1 MMNTNSRSRNI
12 LLGSALFAAL
22 GTASLAVSSCS
33 QPSKPQTQNKV
44 QNKVVGTWRMVSA
57 QIDPDG
63 KNQLPYGSAPNGLLA
78 FTADMHFVEVLT
90 DSTLPKFASDERGQG
105 TAQENR
111 AVMESTLGLFGTYS
125 VDENG
130 EFSGNRVTG
139 STFPNWIGDV
149 RTREQLKMVVT
160 GDRMVETFTRPEGT
174 EIRIVWKRVEAAVPP
189 PSDSK

>member
-1 MMNTNSRSRNI
+1 MNTHSRSRNI

-22 GTASLAVSSCS
+22 GAASLAVSSFS
-33 QPSKPQTQNKV
+33 QQSKPQTQNKL
-44 QNKVVGTWRMVSA
+44 QNKVLGTWRMVSA

-90 DSTLPKFASDERGQG
+90 DSTLPKFASNERGQG

-111 AVMESTLGLFGTYS
+111 AVMNATLGLFGTYT

-174 EIRIVWKRVEAAVPP
+174 EIKIVWKRVDVAAPP
-189 PSDSK
+189 PSHSQ

>member
-1 MMNTNSRSRNI
+1 
-12 LLGSALFAAL
+12 
-22 GTASLAVSSCS
+22 
-33 QPSKPQTQNKV
+33 
-44 QNKVVGTWRMVSA
+44 MVSA

-111 AVMESTLGLFGTYS
+111 AVMNATLGLFGTYS

-174 EIRIVWKRVEAAVPP
+174 EIKIVWKRVDVAAPP
-189 PSDSK
+189 PSHSQ

>member
-1 MMNTNSRSRNI
+1 MNTHSRSRNI

-22 GTASLAVSSCS
+22 GAATLAVSSFS
-33 QPSKPQTQNKV
+33 QQSKPQTQNKV
-44 QNKVVGTWRMVSA
+44 QNKVLGTWRMVSA

-111 AVMESTLGLFGTYS
+111 AVMDATLGLFGTYS

-174 EIRIVWKRVEAAVPP
+174 EIKIVWKRVDVAA
-189 PSDSK
+189 PSPGDSQ

>member
-1 MMNTNSRSRNI
+1 MNTHSRSRNI

-44 QNKVVGTWRMVSA
+44 QNKVLGTWRMVSA

-63 KNQLPYGSAPNGLLA
+63 KNQLPYGSAPNGLLS

-111 AVMESTLGLFGTYS
+111 AVMDATLGLFGTYS

-174 EIRIVWKRVEAAVPP
+174 EIKIVWKRVDMAA
-189 PSDSK
+189 PSPGDSQ

>member
-1 MMNTNSRSRNI
+1 MNTHFRSRNI

-22 GTASLAVSSCS
+22 GAASLAVSSCS

-44 QNKVVGTWRMVSA
+44 QNKVMGTWRMVSA

-90 DSTLPKFASDERGQG
+90 DSTLPKFASNERGQG
-105 TAQENR
+105 TAQENQ
-111 AVMESTLGLFGTYS
+111 AVMDATLGLFGTYS

-174 EIRIVWKRVEAAVPP
+174 EIKIVWKRVDVAAPP
-189 PSDSK
+189 PSDSQ